1 MIQINYINIIISL
14 LTFVSF
20 AKADF
25 FQEFFQ
31 QGHGQQQQHHG
42 QQQFF
47 QQGHGQQQQQQGSFD
62 MESAQLNSNCEKYLC
77 PSTFE
82 CVDSP
87 VDCSCQFPKSQI
99 KCILPNKKDFICI
112 PKVKSDEL
120 HDDQKSI
127 VEIRDCDWLIK
138 AWNGL
143 V

>member
-1 MIQINYINIIISL
+1 MIQINYNTIIITL

-20 AKADF
+20 VKADF
-25 FQEFFQ
+25 FQDFFQ
-31 QGHGQQQQHHG
+31 GQQQHHQQQQHG
-42 QQQFF
+42 QQQFY
-47 QQGHGQQQQQQGSFD
+47 QQGQGREQGSFD
-62 MESAQLNSNCEKYLC
+62 VESAQLNSNCAKYLC

-99 KCILPNKKDFICI
+99 KCILPNKQDFICI

-120 HDDQKSI
+120 HDDQKAI
-127 VEIRDCDWLIK
+127 VEVRDCDWLIK